1 MTQKGMIEA
10 LTSTNFY
17 FRNQTNFYRG
27 KVRDVYTISDKYIV
41 AVASD
46 RISAFDCVL
55 KDPVPYKGQVLN
67 QTAAYFLDKTRDII
81 PNWLISTPDPHVSF
95 GHLCTPI
102 PIEMVV
108 RGYLA
113 GHAWREYNAG
123 KREICGVALPDGLKQ
138 NDKLPE
144 PILTPATKAEEGH
157 DEDISLEEIIKQKL
171 VSKKVLKKMIDVSFK
186 LYERGNEMASEHS
199 LILVDTK
206 YEFGLK
212 DDELYLID
220 EVHTPDSS
228 RYFYKDTYNKLQ
240 SKGEPQQ
247 QLSKEFVR
255 EWLMEK
261 GFNKTDCSTIP
272 SLTPTVINKIS
283 NRYIDLYNIIS
294 KEEFSKRDYIGINDA
309 IELNIKNEL
318 KKYT

>member
-1 MTQKGMIEA
+1 MINA

-27 KVRDVYTISDKYIV
+27 KVRDVYTIADKYIV

-55 KDPVPYKGQVLN
+55 TESVPFKGQVLN
-67 QTAAYFLDKTRDII
+67 QTAAYFLEKTKDIV

-95 GHLCTPI
+95 GHLCEPI

-113 GHAWREYNAG
+113 GHAWREYKSG
-123 KREICGVALPDGLKQ
+123 KREICGVPLPDGLKQ

-157 DEDISLEEIIKQKL
+157 DEDISIADILKQKI
-171 VSKKVLKKMIDVSFK
+171 VTKKVLDKMIDISFK
-186 LYERGNEMASEHS
+186 LYKRGSEMAKEKD

-212 DDELYLID
+212 EGEIFLID

-228 RYFYKDTYNKLQ
+228 RYFYQDTYEKLQ
-240 SKGEPQQ
+240 AKGESQM

-255 EWLMEK
+255 EWLMDK
-261 GFNKTDCSTIP
+261 GFDKNNDASMP
-272 SLTPTVINKIS
+272 ALTPTVVNKIS
-283 NRYIDLYNIIS
+283 KKYIELFDRITSN
-294 KEEFSKRDYIGINDA
+294 EFEKRDYIGINDA

-318 KKYT
+318 KKHV

>member
-17 FRNQTNFYRG
+17 FRDQTNFYRG

-67 QTAAYFLDKTRDII
+67 QTAAYFLEKTRDII

-113 GHAWREYNAG
+113 GHAWREYKAG

-157 DEDISLEEIIKQKL
+157 DEDISLENIVKQKL
-171 VSKKVLKKMIDVSFK
+171 VSKKVLKKMIDTSFK

-228 RYFYKDTYNKLQ
+228 RYFYKDTYTKLQ

-261 GFNKTDCSTIP
+261 GFNQTDCSTIP
-272 SLTPTVINKIS
+272 SLTPTVVNKIS
-283 NRYIDLYNIIS
+283 NRYIELYNKIS
-294 KEEFSKRDYIGINDA
+294 KDKFSKRDYIGINDA

-318 KKYT
+318 KKHI